1 MSDDA
6 ARKLLDEAIAGLS
19 MTEIIRLQ
27 DRLSQDLKRR
37 FERRLAACFSDIVGS
52 TSYFSRFG
60 DEAGRKLQ
68 QRHFDF
74 VQRATAGTD
83 GRVVDTAGD
92 GAFLVFPTVDA
103 AARAF
108 IDLQTLISED
118 NVTRPRDQ
126 QLQVRMGF
134 HFGAVLTDGN
144 QVTGDAVNLAARV
157 AATGDPGEI
166 RLTRDAFRELTDSV
180 YRVACRPLGSVLVKG
195 ITPPIDLL
203 ALGWRDAS
211 VYPDLIRIHETSQ
224 EIALP
229 SHDVITFGRLADA
242 DGAVGNDV
250 VLTLGTDEQTRKI
263 SRWQFELR
271 RHPDGFRLRPVSDQI
286 TEVDGQVIA
295 KGAEAAI
302 RPGSQVRVARAAT
315 VEFLSR
321 AVALTPGMGETSL
334 VD

>member
-6 ARKLLDEAIAGLS
+6 ARNVLDEAIAGLS

-37 FERRLAACFSDIVGS
+37 FEQRLALGFSDIVGS
-52 TSYFSRFG
+52 TPYFARFG

-74 VQRATAGTD
+74 IQRETAATS
-83 GRVVDTAGD
+83 GRIVDTAGD
-92 GAFLVFPTVDA
+92 GVFLVFPGVDL

-108 IDLQTLISED
+108 IDLQASISED
-118 NVTRPRDQ
+118 NVTRPRVQ

-157 AATGDPGEI
+157 AGTGEHGEI
-166 RLTRDAFRELTDSV
+166 RLTRDAFRELSDAAH
-180 YRVACRPLGSVLVKG
+180 RVACRPLGPVLVKG
-195 ITPPIDLL
+195 ISDPIDLL
-203 ALGWRDAS
+203 SLAWRDGGI
-211 VYPDLIRIHETSQ
+211 YPDLIRIHETAQ
-224 EIALP
+224 EIPLP
-229 SHDVITFGRLADA
+229 SHDVITFGRLADTEGTA
-242 DGAVGNDV
+242 GNDV

-263 SRWQFELR
+263 SRWHFELR
-271 RHPDGFRLRPVSDQI
+271 RHPDGFRLRPVSDQV
-286 TEVDGQVIA
+286 TEVDGQLVT

-315 VEFLSR
+315 LEFLSR
-321 AVALTPGMGETSL
+321 TAAPTPAMGETYA